1 MSKHVN
7 IPIFIPHL
15 GCPHHCVFCDQ
26 KKITGQ
32 QGEVTLS
39 QAEEIIEK
47 HLATIRLP
55 REQIEIA
62 YFGGSFTAIPTE
74 KQEAYLLLANR
85 YLDEGRVGGIR
96 ISTRPDA
103 IDHDT
108 LKRLQAYRVK
118 TIELGA
124 QSMDDSVLA
133 LSGRGHTA
141 EQTRVSSRLIKE
153 YGFDLGIQLM
163 TGLCGDSPKQSLA
176 SAREIVPLGPA
187 CVRIYP
193 TLVIKGTVLE
203 KLYHTGSYRPDS
215 LSTTI
220 RLVGEMLNVFYK
232 ANIPV
237 IRIGLASSESM
248 TEQND
253 IIAGPNH
260 PALRE
265 LCEGTAFLRVINRFL
280 EGKPAQGKYLIIHA
294 PATYFS
300 RLSGHK
306 KCNSTYLLQKFGLA
320 NIVFRPSDTIS
331 FRLE

>member
-124 QSMDDSVLA
+124 
-133 LSGRGHTA
+133 
-141 EQTRVSSRLIKE
+141 VSYTHLCQMPPSR
-153 YGFDLGIQLM
+153 
-163 TGLCGDSPKQSLA
+163 SRA
-176 SAREIVPLGPA
+176 ARRDG
-187 CVRIYP
+187 
-193 TLVIKGTVLE
+193 
-203 KLYHTGSYRPDS
+203 
-215 LSTTI
+215 
-220 RLVGEMLNVFYK
+220 K
-232 ANIPV
+232 A
-237 IRIGLASSESM
+237 G
-248 TEQND
+248 
-253 IIAGPNH
+253 
-260 PALRE
+260 
-265 LCEGTAFLRVINRFL
+265 
-280 EGKPAQGKYLIIHA
+280 
-294 PATYFS
+294 
-300 RLSGHK
+300 
-306 KCNSTYLLQKFGLA
+306 
-320 NIVFRPSDTIS
+320 
-331 FRLE
+331 